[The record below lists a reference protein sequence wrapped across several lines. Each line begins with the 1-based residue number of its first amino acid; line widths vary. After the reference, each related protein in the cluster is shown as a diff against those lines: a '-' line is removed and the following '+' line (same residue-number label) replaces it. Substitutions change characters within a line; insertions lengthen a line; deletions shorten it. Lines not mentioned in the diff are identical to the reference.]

1 MAASS
6 ALSFRIL
13 PFANSSWGT
22 GVQDSN
28 LIYTQIYRIKDA
40 QHQGLLVLKI
50 SFSFCITLIGAEL
63 LLWVLALG
71 LWLLLYSI
79 ISKLRTDS

>member
-40 QHQGLLVLKI
+40 QPQGLLVLKI
-50 SFSFCITLIGAEL
+50 SFSFCITLMGL
-63 LLWVLALG
+63 NCFFGFLPWVCG
-71 LWLLLYSI
+71 YCCIPS
-79 ISKLRTDS
+79 SPN